1 MAKETSWELFIR
13 ALTRTVN
20 QRRSTEQVIADGTS
34 KLSDNFRVE
43 VNKTALARELG
54 VSLSAI
60 SKIFR
65 GKSRPSL
72 TMVRGMSKIL
82 GVSSDE
88 LCDAL
93 GINGAKLREYSKED
107 DRAEERPQSGDRN
120 N

>member
-1 MAKETSWELFIR
+1 MSKDQSWELFIK
-13 ALTRTVN
+13 ALTNTVN
-20 QRRSTEQVIADGTS
+20 QRRTGQVISDGAG
-34 KLSDNFRVE
+34 KLSDNFRIE
-43 VNKTALARELG
+43 VNKTALAKELG

-93 GINGAKLREYSKED
+93 GINGAKLRNYDRED
-107 DRAEERPQSGDRN
+107 DDGQPQGGTN
-120 N
+120 